1 MLVSIVAEISVNL
14 NLFQENKRNIEIFKV
29 GVNYSLDLILNHTE
43 KAQKNVY
50 SNVRVVF
57 KGSIKNTVRNVRVD
71 FKKVENSDLEIEKL
85 VDSIVLHCGMV
96 VREIVFYS
104 SIGYFKDRDQ
114 RNYLNN
120 NFQVLGNFVLV
131 PKV

>member
-1 MLVSIVAEISVNL
+1 MLVSIVVGISANL
-14 NLFQENKRNIEIFKV
+14 NLFQENERNIEIFKV
-29 GVNYSLDLILNHTE
+29 GVNYPLDLILNHTE

-50 SNVRVVF
+50 SNGRVVF
-57 KGSIKNTVRNVRVD
+57 KGIIKNTVQNVRVD

-85 VDSIVLHCGMV
+85 ADSIALHHGMV

-104 SIGYFKDRDQ
+104 SIGYFKGRDQ

-120 NFQVLGNFVLV
+120 NFQVSENSALV